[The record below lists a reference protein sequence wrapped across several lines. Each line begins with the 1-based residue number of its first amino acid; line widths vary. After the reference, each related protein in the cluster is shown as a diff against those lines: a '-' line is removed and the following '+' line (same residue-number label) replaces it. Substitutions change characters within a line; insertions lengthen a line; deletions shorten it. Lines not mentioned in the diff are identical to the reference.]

1 MSSNTLTWM
10 LKLDDKFSGP
20 AIKAGK
26 AILALQK
33 AIQGQTAAFEKQ
45 AKAIDSLSK
54 TQVASCAETKKAID
68 LDRKHAT
75 ALGKVRRG
83 AEGTAKA
90 LQKMSHQDERAKRGG
105 GGTNKLGALSKLLG
119 TCSQVSSIG
128 GRGVSGVAGAISA
141 GSSAAVVAM
150 GAVAAGAV
158 GFGLAAKKVFDG
170 FTLMARGA
178 ATASKWALGTLQF
191 KESNLA
197 TLETLLG
204 SKQGANDVF
213 GQAMGLANKTPFAA
227 GSVVKGFRE
236 LLGAGF
242 QQDELSPV
250 FQAIG
255 DVAAM
260 NDFDEGVIDRITT
273 AFAQIMGKGKL
284 ITEEL
289 RQVIEPS
296 GGLVSY
302 GGVYEEIAKSM
313 NLGVDEVEKV
323 MQRGEVS
330 AKTGI
335 NAILKVIQ
343 GKSGGQVGAGMLR
356 QSKTLGGLLSTLKDA
371 PSAMLYNLDLDKSA
385 GFGSVKG
392 TVQNLVTLFD
402 STTESGQRVQTQLLG
417 MFDTLW
423 TRLFGD
429 LSGEAGLARLEGVVA
444 KVCKGV
450 EGVWNLFMSG
460 VELSKGVVKGFLDGI
475 GMSFGK
481 LGNPEDLRRAG
492 ESIGRLFSTI
502 AKAAVWFAEKLES
515 VASTFGQ
522 LSAWWNDDGGDRKGT
537 GRTVLSD
544 VGDFMLDSILPE
556 SLASWARD
564 KEWENRQA
572 ARRGETAHAEGGI
585 VTQPTRALIGESG
598 PEAVIPLSRSHG
610 EGLSHLRGGL
620 GGGGSVTVNVNLALD
635 ARGNDDEAGL
645 AQRIAAA
652 LPSAIADALESLSL
666 ETEGAV

>member
-20 AIKAGK
+20 AVKAGK
-26 AILALQK
+26 AVLALQE
-33 AIQGQTAAFEKQ
+33 AINGQVSALEKQGKLLEGVSRTQTALNKSTEK
-45 AKAIDSLSK
+45 A
-54 TQVASCAETKKAID
+54 VALEKK
-68 LDRKHAT
+68 RT
-75 ALGKVRRG
+75 VELGKMRREADKAG
-83 AEGTAKA
+83 RA
-90 LQKMSHQDERAKRGG
+90 LQKMGKHSGGAGLGGLKGGKAGG
-105 GGTNKLGALSKLLG
+105 GGSDGGIAGAAGGISKGSLMTVGAL
-119 TCSQVSSIG
+119 
-128 GRGVSGVAGAISA
+128 
-141 GSSAAVVAM
+141 
-150 GAVAAGAV
+150 GAV
-158 GFGLAAKKVFDG
+158 GVAAAGFAVAAKKVFDG
-170 FTLMARGA
+170 FTLMSRGA
-178 ATASKWALGTLQF
+178 AKASKWALGELQF

-204 SKQGANDVF
+204 TKQGADDVF

-227 GSVVKGFRE
+227 GTVVKGFRK

-242 QQDELSPV
+242 KQDELSPV

-260 NDFDEGVIDRITT
+260 NDFDENVIDRMTDT
-273 AFAQIMGKGKL
+273 FAQIMGRGKFV
-284 ITEEL
+284 TEEL
-289 RQVIEPS
+289 KQAFNAG
-296 GGLVSY
+296 GGLITIK
-302 GGVYEEIAKSM
+302 GIYEEIAKSM
-313 NLGVDEVEKV
+313 DLGVDEVEKV

-356 QSKTLGGLLSTLKDA
+356 QSQTLGGLLSTLKDA

-385 GFGSVKG
+385 GFGAVKG

-402 STTESGQRVQTQLLG
+402 ATNESGQRVQAQLLG

-429 LSGEAGLARLEGVVA
+429 LSGEAGLARLEGVVG
-444 KVCKGV
+444 KVCESV
-450 EGVWNLFMSG
+450 AGVWNLFMSG
-460 VELSKGVVKGFLDGI
+460 VELSRGVVIGFLDGI

-492 ESIGRLFSTI
+492 ESIGNSLATI
-502 AKAAVWFAEKLES
+502 AKAAIWFAEKLAK
-515 VASTFGQ
+515 VASTFGK
-522 LSAWWNDDGGDRKGT
+522 LAAWWNDDGGDREGT
-537 GRTVLSD
+537 NRSAITD
-544 VGDFMLDSILPE
+544 VGDFLLDSILPE
-556 SLASWARD
+556 SIAAWARD
-564 KEWENRQA
+564 REWEHRQA
-572 ARRGETAHAEGGI
+572 MRRGATAHAEGGI
-585 VTQPTRALIGESG
+585 VSRPTRALVGEAG
-598 PEAVIPLSRSHG
+598 PEAIIPLSRSHG

-620 GGGGSVTVNVNLALD
+620 GGGNTVTVNVSLALD

-645 AQRIAAA
+645 AQRIAAM

-666 ETEGAV
+666 ETVGAI